1 MPNNEMYD
9 AEYNL
14 GSKKEGVG
22 DIIFMGKDA
31 EIYPSGQVNVSI
43 RGNQQFVPNFLVKA
57 ASEAILPLNVNNLMC
72 ENTATDYREGSR
84 FVRNLRAV
92 HPFEAYLMVEGSG
105 TRTVPIFDD
114 EETTG
119 IMVIN
124 REMMANNREAD
135 DAYYNLNGQKVSAP
149 RKGIYIKNGRKVLVN
164 DKR

>member
-1 MPNNEMYD
+1 
-9 AEYNL
+9 
-14 GSKKEGVG
+14 
-22 DIIFMGKDA
+22 
-31 EIYPSGQVNVSI
+31 
-43 RGNQQFVPNFLVKA
+43 
-57 ASEAILPLNVNNLMC
+57 
-72 ENTATDYREGSR
+72 
-84 FVRNLRAV
+84 V